1 MQMNAYDYER
11 QEWAEGDRGRDLLIL
26 QLRDEVELL
35 ESSDGE
41 RYARMINGDR
51 RELLLQRR
59 AELEGLWRSTGED

>member
-11 QEWAEGDRGRDLLIL
+11 QEWAEGDRCRDLLIS

-59 AELEGLWRSTGED
+59 AELEGLLRRASP